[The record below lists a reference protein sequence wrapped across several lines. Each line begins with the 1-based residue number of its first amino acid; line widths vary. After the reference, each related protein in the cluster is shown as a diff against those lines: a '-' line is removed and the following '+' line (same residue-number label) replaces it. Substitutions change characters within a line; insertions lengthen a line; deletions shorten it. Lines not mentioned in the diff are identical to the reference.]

1 MRKQYRMYTNEYM
14 LYLRLRHIYGKGAGF
29 GEDIA
34 FMKIK
39 DRWKKLYK
47 YQKERDNE
55 INTRLLPL

>member
-1 MRKQYRMYTNEYM
+1 MKLNDLIQKYLDHKNEYIQKS
-14 LYLRLRHIYGKGAGF
+14 IYDGAGF
-29 GEDIA
+29 GENVT

-55 INTRLLPL
+55 IR

>member
-1 MRKQYRMYTNEYM
+1 MKSKYKKYTNEYM

-29 GEDIA
+29 GEDIT

-55 INTRLLPL
+55 NCSRILHL